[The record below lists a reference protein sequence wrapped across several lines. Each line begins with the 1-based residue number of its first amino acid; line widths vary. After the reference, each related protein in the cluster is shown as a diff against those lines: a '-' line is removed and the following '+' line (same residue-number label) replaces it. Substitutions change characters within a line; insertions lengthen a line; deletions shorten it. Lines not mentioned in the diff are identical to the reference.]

1 MKTQHWRTLVLAGAF
16 CSGVLSPAYGQ
27 WPITKPET
35 SAGPWEVTDSSVG
48 DGIFL
53 YISTPAKVTANKPVG
68 AGQRVQIRVSYQRDG
83 QKTWG
88 WYVAAP
94 ADVLTVFDGQHLRI
108 RRSQCPRSR
117 SDISPGSAAV
127 DRHVDAGRPTA
138 GRRPPKPRPLSTV
151 APNSWR
157 GTWEGVQDASG
168 NALTRLH
175 IDQSSDGTLMGWM
188 DRDFG
193 PYQRY
198 GELLAITA
206 LEGNT
211 ITLSTT
217 APAGRR
223 YRFRGSFS
231 ADGLQLSGSWAG
243 DDGGGGTLNAS
254 DSFRRLP

>member
-16 CSGVLSPAYGQ
+16 CSGVLSPAYCQ

-35 SAGPWEVTDSSVG
+35 LAGPWEVTDSSVG

-53 YISTPAKVTANKPVG
+53 YISTPAKVTANQPVG

-94 ADVLTVFDGQHLRI
+94 PDVLTAFDGQHLRI
-108 RRSQCPRSR
+108 RNAPALDLTFHAEAQRWTGTWTREGQPHDVVLER
-117 SDISPGSAAV
+117 
-127 DRHVDAGRPTA
+127 
-138 GRRPPKPRPLSTV
+138 PRPLSTV
-151 APNSWR
+151 VPNPWR

-168 NALTRLH
+168 HALTRLH
-175 IDQSSDGTLMGWM
+175 IDQSSDGTLIGWM

-198 GELLAITA
+198 GELLAIRA

-223 YRFRGSFS
+223 YIFRGSFS
-231 ADGLQLSGSWAG
+231 ADGLRLVGSW
-243 DDGGGGTLNAS
+243 DWDGLGGTLNAS
-254 DSFRRLP
+254 ESFRRLR